1 MDLRVAFRT
10 LIRKNA
16 GFTAIA
22 VLILALGIG
31 ANTAVFSVVNAVLLK
46 PLSYNDP
53 DRIVTLWSLNK
64 TNGRRY
70 QVSAP
75 DFHDWKKSASSFE
88 SMGYY
93 YYAEK
98 TSVAVANTAEY
109 AQVAGVTPEF
119 FAAMGALP
127 AIGHGLDPH
136 VQTSILIGDA
146 FWRRHFNGDSGAL
159 GKTVRLM
166 DKSFVIAGVMPPRFD
181 FPNKADLW
189 FQASLYEETASRTA
203 HNYRPIARL
212 RPGVTVEQAQAEMT
226 AIAAAIERQYPE
238 DKNKSAAVVPLAKQL
253 VGDVQTTLYLLLG
266 AVALVLLIACANVA
280 SLLLARATA
289 RTREMAVR
297 AALGASRWM
306 IIRQLLAESLVL
318 AALAGAAG
326 LLLGIWGTEILVGIA
341 PAGVPRLD
349 EVHLDLS
356 VLAFTFVLSLAASVL
371 FGLAPAFQATRI
383 DLNDALKQAG
393 GRTVGGRGGFAR
405 QSLVVAEVALS
416 VILLT
421 AAGLLLKSFVG
432 LTQVDLGIHAENILA
447 AEMDVPAGDLESS
460 KAATRFYTRLLP
472 DLRALPGVTAATA
485 SQTLTAGRSGSNG
498 GYFLEGTPMPPPADM
513 PYANFRIIAPGYF
526 ETVRVPLKSGRE
538 FAPTDQYESPFV
550 AIVNETFVKRTFK
563 TGEYPL
569 GRRVL
574 CGLDSPNPMQ
584 IVGVVADVREDGP
597 TSAVTAELYMPYTQ
611 HPGPGSALFVMLRT
625 QGNPQALANAVR
637 LKVRDVRTDV
647 PIKFTT
653 MEANVAGSVAA
664 PRFRSM
670 LLTVFAV
677 LAVALAMAGI
687 YGLMAYMVARR
698 AAEIGVRMALGARR
712 EDVLRM
718 VLVYGL
724 RLALPGVALG
734 LAGAYAASRFLASL
748 LYGVR
753 PTDPATYA
761 GTAALLLVVSVAAG
775 IIPARRAA
783 ALDPLVALRQE

>member
-10 LIRKNA
+10 LLRKNA

-88 SMGYY
+88 AMGYY
-93 YYAEK
+93 YYADK

-119 FAAMGALP
+119 FTAMGAVP

-136 VQTSILIGDA
+136 ARQPSILIGDA
-146 FWRRHFNGDSGAL
+146 FWRRHFNGDPAAL

-166 DKSFVIAGVMPPRFD
+166 DKSFVIAGVMPHRFD

-189 FQASLYEETASRTA
+189 FDASLYEETTSRTA

-212 RPGVTVEQAQAEMT
+212 KPGVSVEQAQAEMT
-226 AIAAAIERQYPE
+226 AIAAAVERQYPE
-238 DKNKSAAVVPLAKQL
+238 DKNKSAAVVPLAKHL
-253 VGDVQTTLYLLLG
+253 VGDIQTTLYLLLG

-356 VLAFTFVLSLAASVL
+356 VLGFTFLLSLAASVL

-383 DLNDALKQAG
+383 DLNDALKQSG

-416 VILLT
+416 VVLLT

-432 LTQVDLGIHAENILA
+432 LTQVDLGIHAENLLA
-447 AEMDVPAGDLESS
+447 AEMDVPAGNLESS

-472 DLRALPGVTAATA
+472 ELRALPGVTSATA
-485 SQTLTAGRSGSNG
+485 SQTLTAGPSGSNG

-513 PYANFRIIAPGYF
+513 P
-526 ETVRVPLKSGRE
+526 
-538 FAPTDQYESPFV
+538 
-550 AIVNETFVKRTFK
+550 
-563 TGEYPL
+563 
-569 GRRVL
+569 
-574 CGLDSPNPMQ
+574 
-584 IVGVVADVREDGP
+584 
-597 TSAVTAELYMPYTQ
+597 
-611 HPGPGSALFVMLRT
+611 
-625 QGNPQALANAVR
+625 
-637 LKVRDVRTDV
+637 
-647 PIKFTT
+647 
-653 MEANVAGSVAA
+653 
-664 PRFRSM
+664 
-670 LLTVFAV
+670 
-677 LAVALAMAGI
+677 
-687 YGLMAYMVARR
+687 
-698 AAEIGVRMALGARR
+698 
-712 EDVLRM
+712 
-718 VLVYGL
+718 
-724 RLALPGVALG
+724 
-734 LAGAYAASRFLASL
+734 
-748 LYGVR
+748 
-753 PTDPATYA
+753 
-761 GTAALLLVVSVAAG
+761 
-775 IIPARRAA
+775 
-783 ALDPLVALRQE
+783 